1 MPREKESYRDNLE
14 GIIAFLNGKY
24 NDERHFMSIADV
36 KEYLG
41 RSYDFVRSHFEIDR
55 AGISAERFARM
66 LS

>member
-14 GIIAFLNGKY
+14 GVINFLREKY
-24 NDERHFMSIADV
+24 SDERRYLSIGDV

-41 RSYDFVRSHFEIDR
+41 RSYDFVRDNFKIGR
-55 AGISAERFARM
+55 VGISAEKFARM

>member
-14 GIIAFLNGKY
+14 GVINFLREKY
-24 NDERHFMSIADV
+24 SDERRYLSIGDA

-41 RSYDFVRSHFEIDR
+41 RSYDFVRDNFKIGR
-55 AGISAERFARM
+55 VGISAEKFARM